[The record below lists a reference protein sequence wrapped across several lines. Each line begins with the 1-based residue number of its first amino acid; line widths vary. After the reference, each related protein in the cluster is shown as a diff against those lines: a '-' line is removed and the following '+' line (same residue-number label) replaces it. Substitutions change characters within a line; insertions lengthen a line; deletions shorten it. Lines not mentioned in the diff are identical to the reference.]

1 MTDGPATGTS
11 RRTLSME
18 PEARDTSW
26 GPLSGLPG
34 NPLMWVLIAS
44 ELVVF
49 GAALIGY
56 AGARATDPVGFAA
69 AQGELDRLA
78 GTINT
83 TVLITSGLFAA
94 LAVAAART
102 GETRLCRG
110 FLALAA
116 ALGGV
121 FLYVKGLEY
130 AAEIAA
136 GRSLETPG
144 FFMIYFLITGF
155 HALHVVAGIVILAIV
170 TVWPSVENV
179 ETGAA
184 FWHMVDL
191 VWVIVFPCLYL
202 LR

>member
-1 MTDGPATGTS
+1 MMASDGAAPNPAS
-11 RRTLSME
+11 DR
-18 PEARDTSW
+18 AW

-34 NPLMWVLIAS
+34 HPIMWILIAS
-44 ELVVF
+44 ELLVF

-56 AGARATDPVGFAA
+56 AGARAADPRGFAA

-83 TVLITSGLFAA
+83 AVLLTSGLFAA
-94 LAVAAART
+94 LAVEAAR
-102 GETRLCRG
+102 GHRTRLVRG
-110 FLALAA
+110 WLLLAA
-116 ALGGV
+116 ILGAV
-121 FLYVKGLEY
+121 FLYVKGVEY

-136 GRSLETPG
+136 GRGLETPG
-144 FFMIYFLITGF
+144 FFMLYFLITGF

-170 TVWPSVENV
+170 AAWPSLENV
-179 ETGAA
+179 ETGTA

>member
-1 MTDGPATGTS
+1 MSDGAAAGSPARDPG
-11 RRTLSME
+11 R
-18 PEARDTSW
+18 PPAAGDTSW

-49 GAALIGY
+49 GAALVGY
-56 AGARATDPVGFAA
+56 AGARALDPAGFAA

-83 TVLITSGLFAA
+83 AVLITSGLFAA
-94 LAVAAART
+94 LAVDAARNR
-102 GETRLCRG
+102 EARLCRG
-110 FLALAA
+110 WLALAA
-116 ALGGV
+116 ALGV
-121 FLYVKGLEY
+121 AFLYVKGLEY

-155 HALHVVAGIVILAIV
+155 HALHVVAGIIVLAIV
-170 TVWPSVENV
+170 AAWPSVENV